1 MSREEYEPIEIPSDF
16 SDIYEVD
23 AKGCKSFKLFI
34 GGRWRFS
41 NSGEYI
47 DVRSPFSRKL
57 LGRVSKANRED
68 ADHAIASA
76 ANSELAVR
84 GLAAV
89 NRIEVLDEASGLIE
103 KHQLF
108 LTNLMV
114 SEAGKTLAS
123 ARGEIEAARDRLE
136 TVLEEVRKIYGE
148 YIPGDWVKDTK
159 NKFALVM
166 RQPVGVVASIT
177 PFNYPLF
184 SPIAK
189 IAPALASCNTVV
201 HKPASDTPVMSLV
214 LARILQLAGL
224 PDGAL
229 NVIPGSGVE
238 VGDPLVSD
246 PRVGA
251 VSFTG
256 STAIGSRIPAKAGM
270 KKLHLELGGKAA
282 AIVLEDADPDLAADK
297 ITVGVIKNSGQRCD
311 AISRALVLSGVAEQ
325 LVEKLVK
332 RFGAVRFGSPWEEGT
347 QVGPLINERALA
359 KVDGLVRDAVE
370 RGAKLLVGGRA
381 HGLVYEPTLLDEVPL
396 EARIMWE
403 ETFGPVLPVRKV
415 DSVDEA
421 IQIANRSDLGLDS
434 AVFTN
439 SLYSM
444 WYVSKELEVGTV
456 SINDAPSHGVGNFP
470 FGGIKGSGIGR
481 EGLGYSIDE
490 LTVLKTISVNLEP
503 TESGKGARVS

>member
-1 MSREEYEPIEIPSDF
+1 VSREEYEPIDIPPDF

-23 AKGCKSFKLFI
+23 GEGRKSFKLFI
-34 GGRWRFS
+34 GGEWKFS
-41 NSGEYI
+41 KSDEYI
-47 DVRSPFSRKL
+47 DVRSPFGRKL
-57 LGRVSKANRED
+57 LGRVSKADRDDIEGAVATAVD
-68 ADHAIASA
+68 
-76 ANSELAVR
+76 SELAIR
-84 GLAAV
+84 DLPAV
-89 NRIEVLDEASGLIE
+89 NRIGVLDETSRLIE
-103 KHQLF
+103 KHRLF
-108 LTNLMV
+108 LTNLMI
-114 SEAGKTLAS
+114 SEAGKTLTS
-123 ARGEIEAARDRLE
+123 ARGEIETATDRLR

-159 NKFALVM
+159 NRFALVM
-166 RQPVGVVASIT
+166 RQPVGVVVSIT

-201 HKPASDTPVMSLV
+201 HKPASDTPIVSLV
-214 LARILQLAGL
+214 LAKMLQMAGL

-238 VGDPLVSD
+238 VGDRLVSD

-256 STAIGSRIPAKAGM
+256 STDVGSRIPTRAGM

-282 AIVLEDADPDLAADK
+282 AIVLEDADLDLAADR
-297 ITVGVIKNSGQRCD
+297 ITMGATRNSGQRCD
-311 AISRALVLSGVAEQ
+311 AISRTLVLDGVAER
-325 LVEKLVK
+325 LVGKLAKGFRSVK
-332 RFGAVRFGSPWEEGT
+332 FGSPWEEGT

-359 KVDGLVRDAVE
+359 KVDGLVRDATE
-370 RGAKLLVGGRA
+370 HGAKLLTGGKA
-381 HGLVYEPTLLDEVPL
+381 QGLVYEPTLLDEVPL

-403 ETFGPVLPVRKV
+403 ETFGPVLPVRRV
-415 DSVDEA
+415 SSVDEA
-421 IQIANRSDLGLDS
+421 IQIANRSVLGLDS

-444 WYVSKELEVGTV
+444 WYVSKRLEVGTV
-456 SINDAPSHGVGNFP
+456 SVNDAPAHGVGNFP

-490 LTVLKTISVNLEP
+490 LTVLKTVSVNLEP
-503 TESGKGARVS
+503 IESEKGGRTR